1 MNEVLWF
8 VNLGE
13 AFNLDVVIPEA
24 WDLRLLRV
32 IRGFLDMGLHEAS
45 FEWGFVVCEFGE
57 SLKLDPSPPKVME
70 SESIWESLQQ
80 QNARCRCFATCRRDL

>member
-1 MNEVLWF
+1 MRLHLNEVLCF

-32 IRGFLDMGLHEAS
+32 IRGFLDMGYMRLHLS
-45 FEWGFVVCEFGE
+45 
-57 SLKLDPSPPKVME
+57 KVL
-70 SESIWESLQQ
+70 W
-80 QNARCRCFATCRRDL
+80 FANLGKA

>member
-1 MNEVLWF
+1 MRLHLNEVLWF

-24 WDLRLLRV
+24 WDLRLLRA

-45 FEWGFVVCEFGE
+45 FEWGFCG
-57 SLKLDPSPPKVME
+57 L
-70 SESIWESLQQ
+70 
-80 QNARCRCFATCRRDL
+80 

>member
-1 MNEVLWF
+1 MRLHLNEVLWF

-24 WDLRLLRV
+24 WDLRLLRA

-45 FEWGFVVCEFGE
+45 VEWGFVVCKFGE
-57 SLKLDPSPPKVME
+57 SLNLDPRLPKVMG
-70 SESIWESLQQ
+70 SESI
-80 QNARCRCFATCRRDL
+80 